1 MASVDIENEARQEFL
16 WSCILS
22 ESNKEYV
29 WDAYHGEQGKQ
40 DAKED
45 KEGEDQGRPEHKLLI
60 KSAVITEGQK
70 DEVTVVQVE
79 AEGFNKM
86 KIKIPIVVM
95 KSGQDMRYLDVLIP
109 CTAKLSLVQ
118 GKGPVHLLGSHC
130 IENLYDEAIEDEEND
145 VTNGDEAVDDNSEV
159 KSPNKDSK
167 IKDGDKKSDSTPVK
181 DDSKKRKSSSSE
193 QQKSDEI
200 KAKTSPAK

>member
-1 MASVDIENEARQEFL
+1 
-16 WSCILS
+16 
-22 ESNKEYV
+22 
-29 WDAYHGEQGKQ
+29 
-40 DAKED
+40 
-45 KEGEDQGRPEHKLLI
+45 
-60 KSAVITEGQK
+60 
-70 DEVTVVQVE
+70 
-79 AEGFNKM
+79 M

-193 QQKSDEI
+193 QQKSDEK

>member
-1 MASVDIENEARQEFL
+1 MASMDMDNEGKQEFL

-29 WDAYHGEQGKQ
+29 WDAYHGTEEGKEHG
-40 DAKED
+40 KEEED

-60 KSAVITEGQK
+60 KCAVITEAGK
-70 DEVTVVQVE
+70 DCVTVVQVE

-95 KSGQDMRYLDVLIP
+95 KLGDDMRYLDVLIP

-145 VTNGDEAVDDNSEV
+145 VATNGEEAQVYNSAVCGSGGGDEFI
-159 KSPNKDSK
+159 K
-167 IKDGDKKSDSTPVK
+167 I
-181 DDSKKRKSSSSE
+181 
-193 QQKSDEI
+193 
-200 KAKTSPAK
+200 